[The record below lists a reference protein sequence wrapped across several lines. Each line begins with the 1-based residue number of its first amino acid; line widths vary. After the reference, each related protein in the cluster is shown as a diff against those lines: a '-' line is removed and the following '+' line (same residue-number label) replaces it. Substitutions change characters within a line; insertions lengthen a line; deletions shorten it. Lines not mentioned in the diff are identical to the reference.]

1 MSVFRGA
8 ANVALTG
15 VGAAEDGF
23 GDVLG
28 EALTEG
34 LGDGAAGEELS
45 AVQAGGV
52 SMTVGAE
59 RATGGVC
66 RVVPTT
72 YWTVAS
78 TAVTLAAVH
87 DSHMSR

>member
-1 MSVFRGA
+1 MG
-8 ANVALTG
+8 LTAG
-15 VGAAEDGF
+15 EDGR
-23 GDVLG
+23 GDAVG
-28 EALTEG
+28 EALADG
-34 LGDGAAGEELS
+34 LGDGAGGEGLG

-52 SMTVGAE
+52 SMTVGAD

-66 RVVPTT
+66 RVEPTT